1 MNDLI
6 EDCENNIIGVLSS
19 KNFVDMSKIS
29 NTGRNVSRKRFPL
42 KLEWNKSI
50 DFYSDVFFDSKY
62 SWKEQILDDILEI
75 RVN

>member
-19 KNFVDMSKIS
+19 KNFVDISKIS
-29 NTGRNVSRKRFPL
+29 NTARNISRKRFPL
-42 KLEWNKSI
+42 KLEWIKVSI
-50 DFYSDVFFDSKY
+50 LFDVFFDSKY